1 MSVLGEAVAPT
12 RIGGW
17 LGMRGRG
24 VTTADVRALPRAVI
38 QSVVLSA
45 VLLGCG
51 GGGGDGRRTGLVDD
65 VLAAASAV
73 EAELDGPQ
81 EFFEITATEPLT
93 NVFVAVD
100 EGSAAIPFVYRDGVL
115 EEPGPVL
122 EGASGHTFS
131 SGAIDVEE
139 DSVLVQIADELPD
152 ISIES
157 FSIEGG
163 PDRTVRYVVSARS
176 QEGGLL
182 DVVVGPRGAIL
193 SVEVR

>member
-1 MSVLGEAVAPT
+1 
-12 RIGGW
+12 
-17 LGMRGRG
+17 MRRRG
-24 VTTADVRALPRAVI
+24 VTTGGVHGLPRAVI

-51 GGGGDGRRTGLVDD
+51 RAGDGGRTGLVDD
-65 VLAAASAV
+65 VQAASAAV
-73 EAELDGPQ
+73 EAELGGPQ

-100 EGSAAIPFVYRDGVL
+100 GATAAIPFVYRDGAL
-115 EEPGPVL
+115 EAPGPVL
-122 EGASGHTFS
+122 EGASGFTFRS
-131 SGAIDVEE
+131 EAIDVDE
-139 DSVLVQIADELPD
+139 DSVLLQIADELPD

-157 FSIEGG
+157 FSVEGG

-176 QEGGLL
+176 QDGGLL

-193 SVEVR
+193 SVEVL